1 MRKNIMLNDWIAEQ
15 NGVLKISD
23 AKRLNLST
31 VYLFDFIAKN
41 NFEKVSKGIYVHPD
55 VWTDDM
61 YLMQLRYKQVIFSHE
76 TALYLLDMSEREPIN
91 YTVTVKA
98 HYNTKSL
105 KEQSVNV
112 YSVKK
117 ELYTMGL
124 IDVKTSMGNNVRCYN
139 EERTVCDMVRS
150 RKKVD
155 IQETTSALKKYA
167 MRKDKNIP
175 QLMRYA
181 RELKI
186 EKNIRQY
193 LEVLL

>member
-1 MRKNIMLNDWIAEQ
+1 MLNDWIAEQ

>member
-1 MRKNIMLNDWIAEQ
+1 MRKNIMINDLVAEQ

-23 AKRLNLST
+23 AERLNLSP
-31 VYLFDFIAKN
+31 VYLFNFIAKN

-91 YTVTVKA
+91 YIVTVKA

-105 KEQSVNV
+105 KEQNV
-112 YSVKK
+112 KVYTVKK

-124 IDVKTSMGNNVRCYN
+124 MEVKTPMGNNVRCYN
-139 EERTVCDMVRS
+139 EERTLCDMVRS
-150 RKKVD
+150 RKNVD
-155 IQETTSALKKYA
+155 IQETISALKKYI
-167 MRKDKNIP
+167 RKKDKSIP

-181 RELKI
+181 KELRI

>member
-1 MRKNIMLNDWIAEQ
+1 MINDLVAEQ

-23 AKRLNLST
+23 AERLKISK

-41 NFEKVSKGIYVHPD
+41 NFEKVSKGIYVHPY

-105 KEQSVNV
+105 REQSVKV
-112 YSVKK
+112 YTVKK

-124 IDVKTSMGNNVRCYN
+124 MEVKTPMGNNVRCYN
-139 EERTVCDMVRS
+139 EERTLCDMVRS
-150 RKKVD
+150 RKNVD
-155 IQETTSALKKYA
+155 IQETTLALKKYA
-167 MRKDKNIP
+167 RQKDKNIP
-175 QLMRYA
+175 QLIRYA
-181 RELKI
+181 KELKI